1 MLLLSSIGPVIA
13 VDSAPISIEDFN
25 IELVSGAEQT
35 DAGWVYTASAQESLN
50 IHRFLYRVNY
60 ATSGIGELAKGA
72 VVITLPKEVFT
83 DRKGNPATHYDVA
96 VPEKSEVEDDNTEV
110 KFVYEVNGN
119 GIRVYNRIAIETAQ
133 NGYIE
138 IAYIPT
144 KSSFDFIDMQKHAD
158 INSSITVTHEGE
170 TRTAEAVADGVKI
183 NTGAQIS
190 KSIKC
195 DSPAFYG
202 AWQDSWGLD
211 KPNNADDYYYLT
223 WLINTSLTNV
233 TQYYDFTL
241 DDTFNEVGGEIVAYK
256 FQNQTRYTDSN
267 TVLKQRSS
275 ERHDYV
281 LTKHLKSQYSSL
293 NEYTLHNSVTVTV
306 TPCDGV
312 DSPTSA
318 DSTAQFVDGKPTGT
332 DDYGALWDKIPV
344 LFQSAKYGLT
354 TSDYL
359 SEFKRGDLER
369 IDGLEFYSRTG
380 GYFDL
385 FASGFGA
392 GNPAFANKG
401 EMVYSVYD
409 NQLYLN
415 ATEADVINGTATPLE
430 YSDYDI
436 KSVKVSA
443 SLYDGIYVENIGH
456 YTTDNS
462 KPIDR
467 PVQIFA
473 YVSGEYVRIADY
485 SPVTK

>member
-1 MLLLSSIGPVIA
+1 MP
-13 VDSAPISIEDFN
+13 
-25 IELVSGAEQT
+25 
-35 DAGWVYTASAQESLN
+35 AGCILPLRRSHLIYTG
-50 IHRFLYRVNY
+50 F
-60 ATSGIGELAKGA
+60 
-72 VVITLPKEVFT
+72 
-83 DRKGNPATHYDVA
+83 
-96 VPEKSEVEDDNTEV
+96 
-110 KFVYEVNGN
+110 
-119 GIRVYNRIAIETAQ
+119 
-133 NGYIE
+133 
-138 IAYIPT
+138 
-144 KSSFDFIDMQKHAD
+144 
-158 INSSITVTHEGE
+158 
-170 TRTAEAVADGVKI
+170 
-183 NTGAQIS
+183 
-190 KSIKC
+190 C
-195 DSPAFYG
+195 
-202 AWQDSWGLD
+202 
-211 KPNNADDYYYLT
+211 
-223 WLINTSLTNV
+223 
-233 TQYYDFTL
+233 
-241 DDTFNEVGGEIVAYK
+241 NEVGGEIVAYK

-267 TVLKQRSS
+267 TVLKPRSS

-293 NEYTLHNSVTVTV
+293 NEYTLHNSVTVIV

-485 SPVTK
+485 SPVTKEFSNVVSSYAHVNAESDSSLDLADGVDGVGAKVTAPAYTCDIYLYPSVTLFRTENVLNKVGTNPLARLGFYANHKIIGTFSAFFDSLQDCFPFSRHFRGFYFIRNSRNQIYTLFGRNKLFDKDSVGIFRY